1 MSRDTGRPLPIS
13 PMSSLPKLSYVL
25 LSHNREKYIRKAL
38 ESAFAQDY
46 EGELEYIISDDCST
60 DSTLDI
66 IRECVAAYKG
76 KRRIVV
82 TQPPRNM
89 NLAGN
94 TNHAVSFVESD
105 WIIRADDDD
114 LSTIDRCTLIGRAI
128 AEHPDCTYVVTG
140 VDKFTDAEEQTA
152 LHRSQTPCGA
162 NVSTTRVDIRE
173 GFEAF
178 RGHQPKIYSYKA
190 WNMAVFR
197 TFGPLDLD
205 AYYIDDLTCYYRA
218 NMLGSG
224 LFLDNAIA
232 VLARDGS
239 GNMSRGGDDSTRHY
253 KAILKREEFNDR
265 YHNLSLRPLQE
276 TYQAML
282 DYVKAHL
289 SDEEQKLIQ
298 PFLTDFQ
305 QELQT
310 RARICTYWR
319 GSTLNRI
326 RIARELGYHGLFA
339 WLRCLPLPLFAR
351 LLALYRTLTR

>member
-128 AEHPDCTYVVTG
+128 AEYPDCTYVVTG

-239 GNMSRGGDDSTRHY
+239 GNMSRGGDDSTRNY
-253 KAILKREEFNDR
+253 EAIIRLERFNDS
-265 YHNLSLRPLQE
+265 YHNITLHPLKDTLSSFQE
-276 TYQAML
+276 YAETNPDHKGME
-282 DYVKAHL
+282 K
-289 SDEEQKLIQ
+289 IR
-298 PFLTDFQ
+298 PFLTSFQ
-305 QELQT
+305 QELQE
-310 RARICTYWR
+310 RARLCTYWR
-319 GSTLNRI
+319 GSTFNRI